1 MPEET
6 KIEISSPNY
15 DFLEIEVKKNCL
27 TPESKTRRPKGSR
40 SKKEVN
46 TSQIKSGVE
55 SFVSISEVELEY
67 KVPYFIIKCLPFK
80 ESLDYAAELI
90 EYVDSSKPLP
100 MGGKIDMA
108 S

>member
-1 MPEET
+1 
-6 KIEISSPNY
+6 
-15 DFLEIEVKKNCL
+15 VRKNCF
-27 TPESKTRRPKGSR
+27 TPDSKTRRPKGSR

-46 TSQIKSGVE
+46 KSQIKNGSE
-55 SFVSISEVELEY
+55 TFVSISVEEPEY

-80 ESLDYAAELI
+80 ESLDYEAELI